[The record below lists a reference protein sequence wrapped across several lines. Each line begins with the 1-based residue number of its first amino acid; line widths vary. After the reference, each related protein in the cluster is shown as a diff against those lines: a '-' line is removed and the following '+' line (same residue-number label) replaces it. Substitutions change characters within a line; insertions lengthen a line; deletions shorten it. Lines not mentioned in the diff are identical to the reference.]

1 MVAQIPTPTQIE
13 YPDSDGKPMSDNTKQ
28 FRWIV
33 TIQGGLD
40 AQYLDDPN
48 VFVAGNLLWYPVAP
62 AGAYE
67 LHVTVKGDLTQFAD
81 LVTPINLPYEYQE
94 ALLFNLG
101 VRLRLSYQLP
111 PDEALARLA
120 SASLETIRAS
130 NTQIPRLKMPDP
142 LNQRTRFN
150 IFSGM

>member
-1 MVAQIPTPTQIE
+1 MVTPITDGEVNIE
-13 YPDSDGKPMSDNTKQ
+13 LNANGKKQ
-28 FRWIV
+28 K
-33 TIQGGLD
+33 
-40 AQYLDDPN
+40 
-48 VFVAGNLLWYPVAP
+48 
-62 AGAYE
+62 
-67 LHVTVKGDLTQFAD
+67 LHVTVKADLTQFAD

-130 NTQIPRLKMPDP
+130 NTQIPRLRMPDP